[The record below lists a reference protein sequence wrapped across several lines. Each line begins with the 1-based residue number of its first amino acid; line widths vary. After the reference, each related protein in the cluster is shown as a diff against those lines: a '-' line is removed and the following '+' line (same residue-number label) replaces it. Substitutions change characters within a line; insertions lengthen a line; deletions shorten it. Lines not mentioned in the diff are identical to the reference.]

1 MAEIEYLA
9 RCHCG
14 AVTARYRTALGPS
27 AWSVRACRC
36 SFCRGHGAITT
47 SDPSGSLAFCFEDPT
62 RVSHYRFGGR
72 TADFLICR
80 ECGMYVGVQM
90 ATDTGRFGIL
100 NVLTLRP
107 LLTHLPPAEPVD
119 YGAETAEARRTRRE
133 ARWTPLVSS
142 R

>member
-1 MAEIEYLA
+1 
-9 RCHCG
+9 
-14 AVTARYRTALGPS
+14 
-27 AWSVRACRC
+27 
-36 SFCRGHGAITT
+36 
-47 SDPSGSLAFCFEDPT
+47 
-62 RVSHYRFGGR
+62 
-72 TADFLICR
+72 
-80 ECGMYVGVQM
+80 MYVGVQM